1 MATVLEEREV
11 ATGVGPVVPAVWT
24 AVDLAARFG
33 AMPMAR
39 LRHNRAWGE
48 ATEADLLA
56 LEDRPEKSLC
66 ELIDGVL
73 VEKVMGSRES
83 QIAYRLILK
92 IGAIVEAAQLGVV
105 LLPDGMLRFPNGR
118 VYLPD
123 VTFIARDRLPGGELP
138 EAAITPIV
146 PDLCVEIVSRSN
158 SAAEIDSKTADYF
171 AQGVREV
178 WLIRPGDQTLTML
191 TAIDKSQTF
200 AAGDRF
206 TAGAILPGL
215 EFVVGELFGPTKG

>member
-1 MATVLEEREV
+1 MATVLEDREV
-11 ATGVGPVVPAVWT
+11 ATGDGPVVPAVWT

-33 AMPMAR
+33 AMPMQR
-39 LRHNRAWGE
+39 LRHNHTWGE

-56 LEDRPEKSLC
+56 LEDLPQKSLC

-83 QIAYRLILK
+83 QIAVCLLTILWSF
-92 IGAIVEAAQLGVV
+92 IRPRQLGTV
-105 LLPDGMLRFPNGR
+105 LGPDGMLRFPNGR

-178 WLIRPGDQTLTML
+178 WLIRPGDNTLTVL
-191 TAIDKSQTF
+191 TAIDNSQTF

>member
-11 ATGVGPVVPAVWT
+11 ATGEGPVVPAVWT

-56 LEDRPEKSLC
+56 LEDCPEKSLC

-83 QIAYRLILK
+83 QIAVCLLTVLWSFIRPR
-92 IGAIVEAAQLGVV
+92 QLGTV
-105 LLPDGMLRFPNGR
+105 LGPDGMLRFPNGR

-123 VTFIARDRLPGGELP
+123 VTFIARERLPGGELP

-171 AQGVREV
+171 AHGVREV
-178 WLIRPGDQTLTML
+178 WLIRPVDRTFTVL
-191 TAIDKSQTF
+191 TATGEPRVYGE
-200 AAGDRF
+200 GDRF
-206 TAGAILPGL
+206 AAGAILPGL
-215 EFVVGELFGPTKG
+215 EFVVGELFGAK

>member
-11 ATGVGPVVPAVWT
+11 ATGEGPVVPAVWT

-56 LEDRPEKSLC
+56 LEDCPEKSLC

-92 IGAIVEAAQLGVV
+92 LGAIVESARLGVV

-123 VTFIARDRLPGGELP
+123 VTFIARERLPGGELP

-171 AQGVREV
+171 AHGVREV
-178 WLIRPGDQTLTML
+178 WLIRPVDRTFTVL
-191 TAIDKSQTF
+191 TATGEPRVYGE
-200 AAGDRF
+200 GDRF
-206 TAGAILPGL
+206 AAGAILPGL
-215 EFVVGELFGPTKG
+215 EFVVGELFGAK

>member
-1 MATVLEEREV
+1 MATVLDEREV

-146 PDLCVEIVSRSN
+146 PDLSVEIVSRSN
-158 SAAEIDSKTADYF
+158 SAAEIDSKTTDYF
-171 AQGVREV
+171 AHGVREV
-178 WLIRPGDQTLTML
+178 WLIRPVDRTFAVL
-191 TAIDKSQTF
+191 TATGEPRVYGEGDRF
-200 AAGDRF
+200 AAGV
-206 TAGAILPGL
+206 ILPGL
-215 EFVVGELFGPTKG
+215 EFVVGELFGSK